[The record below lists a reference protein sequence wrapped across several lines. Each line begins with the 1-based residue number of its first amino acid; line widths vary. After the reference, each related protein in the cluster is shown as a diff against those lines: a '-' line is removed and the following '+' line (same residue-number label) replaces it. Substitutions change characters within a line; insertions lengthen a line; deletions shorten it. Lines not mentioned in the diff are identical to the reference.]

1 MDAITFETYLSKFP
15 ARSYKKRWPIIN
27 AGDEL
32 GKIFY
37 LKKGFVR
44 LFSIS
49 PEGKELTFIIYQP
62 GEFFPLIAA
71 LLPLSPYRYF
81 VETMTPSEIIAIPRS
96 SFSAFFIKNPD
107 LLLDLAVEI
116 MKRLDRMLRRMEH
129 LVFANAYQKVA
140 SIFAILAERFGERE
154 GKSIVIRVPLAHR
167 DIASLVGIA
176 RETASLEIKKLEKKG
191 IISYRKRLFTINSV
205 RRLERQAV
213 LDRPVTR

>member
-71 LLPLSPYRYF
+71 LLPPLPYRYW
-81 VETMTPSEIIAIPRS
+81 VETMTPSKIIAIPRS
-96 SFSAFFIKNPD
+96 SFIAFFIKNPD

-116 MKRLDRMLRRMEH
+116 MKRLDRMLRRMEY
-129 LVFANAYQKVA
+129 LAFANAYQKVA
-140 SIFAILAERFGERE
+140 SIFAILAERFGDRKGKVLSSECHLCTEISLPWWVSRE
-154 GKSIVIRVPLAHR
+154 KPQVLKSKNLRRRELSPIGKG
-167 DIASLVGIA
+167 SL
-176 RETASLEIKKLEKKG
+176 
-191 IISYRKRLFTINSV
+191 
-205 RRLERQAV
+205 
-213 LDRPVTR
+213 P